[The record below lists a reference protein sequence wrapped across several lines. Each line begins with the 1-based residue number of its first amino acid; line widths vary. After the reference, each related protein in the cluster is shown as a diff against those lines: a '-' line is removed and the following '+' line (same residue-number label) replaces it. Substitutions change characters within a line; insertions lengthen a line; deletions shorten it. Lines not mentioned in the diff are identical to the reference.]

1 MIKRIDDNGAFHGA
15 RSIISKRRKTRF
27 VMVDAPRHG
36 EYMVSWMKQ
45 KYQEMG
51 ESDENF
57 KYTAAD
63 RAKAMVRKKAMKA
76 ATYK

>member
-1 MIKRIDDNGAFHGA
+1 
-15 RSIISKRRKTRF
+15 
-27 VMVDAPRHG
+27 
-36 EYMVSWMKQ
+36 
-45 KYQEMG
+45 MG